1 VNEVNEEERYQQ
13 AKKRV
18 EELKGFYTHLGVYLI
33 FAVAAVAAWVVTG
46 TVGWYFWPLAMWG
59 IGLALHAMT
68 VFVTE
73 GRLDRAWEERKTRKL
88 MGQDGTGATPAPPV
102 S

>member
-1 VNEVNEEERYQQ
+1 MNEEERYRQ

-18 EELKGFYTHLGVYLI
+18 EELKGFYGHLGVYLI
-33 FAVAAVAAWVVTG
+33 FVAAAIAVWAITG
-46 TVGWYFWPLAMWG
+46 ATGWYFWPLAMWG

-73 GRLDRAWEERKTRKL
+73 GRLGRAWEERKLREL
-88 MGQDGTGATPAPPV
+88 MGQDGTGATPAPPAA
-102 S
+102 